1 MVDGAGKDSRVPA
14 ARTKGVICGTSG
26 LRKVELPMNGL
37 TADAKAYENCFV
49 AFGICI
55 AKVRQKPATLGNQ
68 NQQPPAGPMVLF
80 VRLKMLCQVRNAFA
94 ENRDLN
100 FRGSRI

>member
-1 MVDGAGKDSRVPA
+1 MVASAGKDSRVPA
-14 ARTKGVICGTSG
+14 ARTKGVMCGTSG
-26 LRKVELPMNGL
+26 LRMVELPMNGL

-80 VRLKMLCQVRNAFA
+80 VRLKMLREFVDSLTQQ
-94 ENRDLN
+94 RDLN
-100 FRGSRI
+100 GR